1 MSGESVRLIG
11 GLVAVAAYAVYFWRV
26 FRSNRGNKVIE
37 CGSMALIVL
46 MALVLLTQLG
56 DLPDWL
62 FASLVILLVLLCVS
76 TLFFVGQRAFR
87 AVRRRPRQ

>member
-1 MSGESVRLIG
+1 MSGNGVRLIG